1 MDQKQNEVKII
12 QASRENSNAAI
23 LKADAAGVAQ
33 YWMDDIIVISGEG
46 GQYAGKKLLLK
57 VFTEMFQED
66 KPVFERIPSVITIGD
81 SGVLAWE
88 TGEWNYKTEK
98 FRGNYSAMW
107 RKIKG
112 KWLTQAE
119 LFVSMD

>member
-12 QASRENSNAAI
+12 QASRENSNTAI
-23 LKADAAGVAQ
+23 LKGDAAGVAQ

-66 KPVFERIPSVITIGD
+66 RPVFERIPSVITIGD

-112 KWLTQAE
+112 KWLTQSE
-119 LFVSMD
+119 LFVSLD